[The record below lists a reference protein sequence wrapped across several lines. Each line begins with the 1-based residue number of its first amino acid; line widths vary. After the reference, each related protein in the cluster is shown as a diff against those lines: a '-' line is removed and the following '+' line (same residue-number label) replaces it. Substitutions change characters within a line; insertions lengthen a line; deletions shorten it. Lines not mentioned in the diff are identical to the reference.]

1 MLTEMIKNWEGRAA
15 KQKKSYQDVLA
26 KLSNTAID
34 DASENSLAALEEYR
48 VAYRAYTN
56 FASSARALMDLHGEE
71 LSLAMVAAEVAAWI
85 VSKPDR
91 TTQSVLSEVLR
102 DVSYRATRLTSI
114 RETSK

>member
-1 MLTEMIKNWEGRAA
+1 
-15 KQKKSYQDVLA
+15 
-26 KLSNTAID
+26 
-34 DASENSLAALEEYR
+34 
-48 VAYRAYTN
+48 
-56 FASSARALMDLHGEE
+56 